1 MRPKPII
8 PQFHQMVLT
17 VALHK
22 KSPAGFWT
30 SPIRIRRS
38 PMSNSHVQSAK
49 AIAEDIAHLC
59 CVPDDWRLQ
68 ISDLAAWPFPT
79 FCAKLTRCIRALI
92 ELLGLTGSENE
103 FQAELNLAHLRGRGG
118 NSPYI
123 GIQVPSRIPAD
134 RIAGCSKVRMVR
146 EVVKLCPKLEVLPLP
161 QPIVLG
167 ERKIQ
172 IELSRPDQCISPY
185 IAKEPG

>member
-79 FCAKLTRCIRALI
+79 FCAKP
-92 ELLGLTGSENE
+92 
-103 FQAELNLAHLRGRGG
+103 RGG
-118 NSPYI
+118 EYVLVQPF
-123 GIQVPSRIPAD
+123 VPHPQL
-134 RIAGCSKVRMVR
+134 IA
-146 EVVKLCPKLEVLPLP
+146 LQFDVLPIACMNSD
-161 QPIVLG
+161 IVTTL
-167 ERKIQ
+167 
-172 IELSRPDQCISPY
+172 LS
-185 IAKEPG
+185 AG

>member
-92 ELLGLTGSENE
+92 EHRIVVSAGAKVWSLITAVRRAAGLARSHLDVDG
-103 FQAELNLAHLRGRGG
+103 QAAADGIGPVHGPAPQQVIERATRLA
-118 NSPYI
+118 P
-123 GIQVPSRIPAD
+123 PTT
-134 RIAGCSKVRMVR
+134 AG
-146 EVVKLCPKLEVLPLP
+146 P
-161 QPIVLG
+161 
-167 ERKIQ
+167 ER
-172 IELSRPDQCISPY
+172 
-185 IAKEPG
+185 